1 MVKDLHS
8 ESYKTLRKEMKD
20 HKQKEECIVLMD
32 WKNIVKM
39 TILPQAIYR
48 FTATPIKVP
57 IAFFT
62 ELEQIILRFLQ
73 KHKRHQLAKRILRR
87 KMKEHESI
95 LLCDFKLDCK
105 ANLIKTTKLLIRAL
119 FYWHKHTHID
129 QWNRIKCWEMNP
141 YLHGQIFHDKEGKG
155 IKWGKEIAFSVHN
168 VRKTALLSRF
178 SRVRLCATP

>member
-62 ELEQIILRFLQ
+62 DIHPL
-73 KHKRHQLAKRILRR
+73 
-87 KMKEHESI
+87 
-95 LLCDFKLDCK
+95 
-105 ANLIKTTKLLIRAL
+105 
-119 FYWHKHTHID
+119 
-129 QWNRIKCWEMNP
+129 P
-141 YLHGQIFHDKEGKG
+141 
-155 IKWGKEIAFSVHN
+155 
-168 VRKTALLSRF
+168 
-178 SRVRLCATP
+178 SRVSQMCPAGLA